1 MKATRTKQV
10 TMIKLR
16 RNTGDIYSLNSTR
29 GNKLRRE
36 ILKSAP
42 FCLARWTP
50 REIERRCIESRL
62 AFRAG
67 GDPGR
72 DIRRGEGGAG
82 RSELRLG
89 RQRQPAAHRDGARSS
104 AVPRSN
110 FIVCSAKSML
120 ISGWIWRD

>member
-36 ILKSAP
+36 ILKRAP

-50 REIERRCIESRL
+50 RQMERRCIESRL

-67 GDPGR
+67 GIPGR
-72 DIRRGEGGAG
+72 DIAAAKAEPGEVNYGSGGNGSPQHIAMALDPPLFPDQT
-82 RSELRLG
+82 S
-89 RQRQPAAHRDGARSS
+89 
-104 AVPRSN
+104 
-110 FIVCSAKSML
+110 
-120 ISGWIWRD
+120 